1 MKDDNKLYDGW
12 NNAHER
18 RKFESELKKDIKLW
32 EESGMTKDQI
42 EEMTEYE
49 RQIFKSRR
57 RFYTHNYTLFRIDS
71 LVDTI
76 TYNPEQKEITNFNEL
91 SEYISDERLIK
102 AFKRYPSFKE
112 ISVLLAQ
119 GYDIKTIA
127 EILNKT
133 TNAIHIILFK
143 VRKMNKD

>member
-1 MKDDNKLYDGW
+1 M
-12 NNAHER
+12 
-18 RKFESELKKDIKLW
+18 I
-32 EESGMTKDQI
+32 
-42 EEMTEYE
+42 
-49 RQIFKSRR
+49 
-57 RFYTHNYTLFRIDS
+57 
-71 LVDTI
+71 
-76 TYNPEQKEITNFNEL
+76 
-91 SEYISDERLIK
+91 DERLIK

-127 EILNKT
+127 ETLNKT